1 MQNSIKTCG
10 NLCTELG
17 PPVDRGQG
25 RKLQVITHFRHHS
38 FFNKVGRGHGGWD
51 LKRAHDKKMA
61 LDGGSDE
68 MHGV

>member
-51 LKRAHDKKMA
+51 LKGAHDKKMA